1 VTEPGPLKVGRGRV
15 IAFAVVAVLA
25 VAGAGTYVLR
35 EARAS
40 NAGLAAAAASE
51 SAAPKRDA
59 ATVLKEPH
67 LVVRNTA
74 LGPSDGKIA
83 LVPLSDPGGPR
94 ATVDVDC
101 ERVYAVTAGGFCLA
115 AHRGVVT
122 TYQGTLLGPD
132 LQPVREVKIV
142 GGPSRARL
150 SADAT
155 RAASTV
161 FVAGHSYLDVGFST
175 VTEIVDTTTGKGF
188 GNLETYRIVK
198 DGRDYHSQDVN
209 FWGVTFASD
218 DVFYATLGTKG
229 KTYLVRGSVSGKQ
242 VTVLRDNVE
251 CPSLSPD
258 GTKIAFKRATGVST
272 ARKWRFTV
280 LDLASGVETP
290 LPETRSVDDQIDWLD
305 NDHVLYGVPRGESGR
320 TDVWM
325 SPISGGTPT
334 LLVPDADSPSVV
346 RP

>member
-1 VTEPGPLKVGRGRV
+1 MSEPGALRLGRGRV
-15 IAFAVVAVLA
+15 VAFTVVAVL
-25 VAGAGTYVLR
+25 VIAGAGTYVLR
-35 EARAS
+35 EARRS
-40 NAGLAAAAASE
+40 DAGLAAAAASE
-51 SAAPKRDA
+51 SAAPKLDA
-59 ATVLKEPH
+59 ATVLRQPH
-67 LVVRNTA
+67 LVFRNTA
-74 LGPSDGKIA
+74 LGPSNGKIA
-83 LVPLSDPGGPR
+83 VVPLSSPGGPR
-94 ATVDVDC
+94 ATVEVPC
-101 ERVYAVTAGGFCLA
+101 ERVYAVTGGGFCLA

-132 LQPVREVKIV
+132 LRPVRDTRIV

-150 SADAT
+150 SADAK

-218 DVFYATLGTKG
+218 DVFYATLGTRG
-229 KTYLVRGSVSGKQ
+229 TTYLVRGSVSGKQ

-258 GTKIAFKRATGVST
+258 GKRIAFKKATGVSA

-290 LPETRSVDDQIDWLD
+290 LPETRSVDDQIDWMD
-305 NDHVLYGVPRGESGR
+305 DTHVLYGVPRGESGR
-320 TDVWM
+320 TDIWM
-325 SPISGGTPT
+325 SPLAGGAPA

>member
-1 VTEPGPLKVGRGRV
+1 MSEEPGLTLSRGRV
-15 IAFAVVAVLA
+15 IAFTVVAVLA
-25 VAGAGTYVLR
+25 IAGAGTYVLR
-35 EARAS
+35 ASQQS

-51 SAAPKRDA
+51 SAAPKLDA
-59 ATVLKEPH
+59 ATVLEEPH

-74 LGPSDGKIA
+74 LGPSNGKIA
-83 LVPLSDPGGPR
+83 VVPLSNPGGPR
-94 ATVDVDC
+94 ATVDVPC
-101 ERVYAVTAGGFCLA
+101 ERVYAVTGGGFCLA

-132 LQPVREVKIV
+132 LRPVRETKIV

-150 SADAT
+150 SADAK

-188 GNLETYRIVK
+188 GNLESYRILK
-198 DGRDYHSQDVN
+198 DGREYHSQDVN

-218 DVFYATLGTKG
+218 DVFYATLGTQG
-229 KTYLVRGSVSGKQ
+229 QTYLVRGSVSGKQ
-242 VTVLRDNVE
+242 VTTLRENVE

-258 GTKIAFKRATGVST
+258 GTKIAFKRATGVSA

-280 LDLASGVETP
+280 LDLASGVETA
-290 LPETRSVDDQIDWLD
+290 LPETRSVDDQIDWMD
-305 NDHVLYGVPRGESGR
+305 DTHVLYGVPRGESGR
-320 TDVWM
+320 TDIWM
-325 SPISGGTPT
+325 SPLTGGSPT